1 MIWWWENDDKLG
13 DWGIVDRHRKRARR
27 EGFLDGFIV
36 GCIVSV
42 AGGYGIAWMLGK
54 FFK

>member
-42 AGGYGIAWMLGK
+42 AGGYAVSWLIKHYWS
-54 FFK
+54 

>member
-42 AGGYGIAWMLGK
+42 VGGYAVSWLIKHYWS
-54 FFK
+54 

>member
-1 MIWWWENDDKLG
+1 MIWWWHDDERLG
-13 DWGIVDRHRKRARR
+13 DWGIVDRHRKRAYR

-42 AGGYGIAWMLGK
+42 AGGFVVSWIWGHW
-54 FFK
+54 FK